1 MFWKSIKTIQEK
13 AGFELIAWV
22 ILPEHF
28 HLLINPE
35 EQIISNIMQR
45 IKLSFSVEYSKKHP
59 HVNRIWQRSFWD
71 HIIRDEDDF
80 YRHLN
85 YIHLNPVKHG
95 LVKNPFEYPHSSIM
109 KFKDYYADGWG
120 VEDED
125 EPEGEFG
132 E

>member
-1 MFWKSIKTIQEK
+1 
-13 AGFELIAWV
+13 
-22 ILPEHF
+22 
-28 HLLINPE
+28 LLINPE